1 MSNHVQKCIRLT
13 VLAGLKA
20 LYIKRKRRSAASAF
34 TLTEILVVL
43 AIIVVLAALLFPQ
56 AQKMMNRADES
67 KFISNLKAVS
77 AGLLLCAAD
86 DNGRIPAFSG
96 ADASTMW
103 QLRVAPHVGENPSSP
118 TYLSA
123 SSRYRSV
130 MRDPGDKTLW
140 NGTNPI
146 RNMAINGD
154 GNLVASGTPG
164 ASPPYGACNRMLS
177 TITYPSKM
185 ALLGPGTA
193 SEISTEWGS
202 GARLRYVDLNNALAS
217 DLKSYR
223 RYGDYMH
230 FAFVDGHVEKLPLE
244 RVKSELNLNK
254 TGKSIL
260 FDRLNNNGG
269 Y

>member
-1 MSNHVQKCIRLT
+1 MSNHVPECTKLSYLTAKNALWITRNQKHT
-13 VLAGLKA
+13 
-20 LYIKRKRRSAASAF
+20 ASAF

-103 QLRVAPHVGENPSSP
+103 QVRVAPHLGENPSSP
-118 TYLSA
+118 IY
-123 SSRYRSV
+123 SSVSGRYRSV
-130 MRDPGDKTLW
+130 MRDPGDRTLYQGKT
-140 NGTNPI
+140 PI
-146 RNMAINGD
+146 RNIAINGD
-154 GNLVASGTPG
+154 GNLVPSGTAG

-193 SEISTEWGS
+193 SEISTDWGS

-217 DLKSYR
+217 DLKNFR

-254 TGKSIL
+254 TGKSIF

-269 Y
+269 Q